1 MGAGLS
7 PVVYL
12 IGSAMSED
20 TNQLKLDYKNEA
32 KTKKQKRNKV
42 APSPLSVGEKKEE

>member
-20 TNQLKLDYKNEA
+20 TNQLKLNNNNEA
-32 KTKKQKRNKV
+32 KSKKQKPNKV
-42 APSPLSVGEKKEE
+42 APSPLSVEEKEK